1 MKPTD
6 ECESGYVGD
15 AELIGIVGSSF
26 SNVKILHR
34 SAMSVTA
41 AAERY
46 GHRWFIKSLPQ
57 GNTSTTANQ
66 RLLKE
71 FEILTSLRYSGIV
84 TATALEEI
92 DGLGLSI
99 VMEWV
104 KGENLDTYLKNK
116 KPTFKERQ
124 QLAIRIV
131 EAVAYM
137 HSRGIVHRDLKPA
150 NIMVRRNGDT
160 PVIVDF
166 GLADT
171 DTYTLLKQPGGT
183 EGYMSPETQA
193 MHEVSSSDD
202 IYSLGIILKEMLP
215 ECKPVIRRC
224 LMPAGK
230 RYANGEK
237 LLSALHGNLSFL
249 KKLWLG
255 VVALLIVGI
264 MTVMAFEIDG
274 IQKEKDRDIATIT
287 EAQTATHKAELNR
300 VVKNSVNIA
309 EAIFRVYDAKQIHI
323 LINEGNSMEAIN
335 KMILQTLD
343 TSLDNYF
350 TGLKYSLS
358 KEDLSFVKGQV
369 RKEEQRLYKDWKTN
383 VLYGEGIDR

>member
-15 AELIGIVGSSF
+15 AELIGVATPSF

-34 SAMSVTA
+34 SAMSTSA
-41 AAERY
+41 IAERY

-57 GNTSTTANQ
+57 GNTSTIASQ

-71 FEILTSLRYSGIV
+71 FEILTALRHSGIV
-84 TATALEEI
+84 AAVALEEI

-104 KGENLDTYLKNK
+104 EGENLDAYLKNK
-116 KPTFKERQ
+116 KPTLKERQ

-131 EAVAYM
+131 EAVAYI

-150 NIMVRRNGDT
+150 NIMVRRNGDS

-171 DTYTLLKQPGGT
+171 DSYTMLKQPGGT

-193 MHEVSSSDD
+193 MRHASTSDD
-202 IYSLGIILKEMLP
+202 IYSLGIILKELLP
-215 ECKPVIRRC
+215 ECKTVIRRC
-224 LMPAGK
+224 LMPASK

-237 LLSALHGNLSFL
+237 LLKALHGYLSFH
-249 KKLWLG
+249 KKMWLG
-255 VVALLIVGI
+255 VVALLVLGI
-264 MTVMAFEIDG
+264 LTVMAFEIDG
-274 IQKEKDRDIATIT
+274 LQKEKDRDIATIT

-300 VVKNSVNIA
+300 VVKNGVNIA
-309 EAIFRVYDAKQIHI
+309 EAIFRVYDANQIHT
-323 LINEGNSMEAIN
+323 LISEGSSVDEIN
-335 KMILQTLD
+335 DTVLQTLAS
-343 TSLDNYF
+343 SLDNYF
-350 TGLKYSLS
+350 SGLENSLS
-358 KEDLSFVKGQV
+358 SEDLSFVQEQV
-369 RKEEQRLYKDWKTN
+369 HKEERRLYQDWKTN